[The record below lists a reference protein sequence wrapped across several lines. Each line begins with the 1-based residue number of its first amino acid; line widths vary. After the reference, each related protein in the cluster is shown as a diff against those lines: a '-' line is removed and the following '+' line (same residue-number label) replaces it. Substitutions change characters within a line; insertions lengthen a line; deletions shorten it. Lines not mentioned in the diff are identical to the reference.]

1 MRHILRKCDGIFYE
15 LITGLRAYKICKGVK
30 TVPGIPVLHTNEYL
44 LQGDCVSDAC
54 CVMPEYSVFL
64 GLHLVTSH
72 PVFGLLRSL
81 LSMLHSYFKSLF
93 GSRDPPFQESRFA
106 CFVSKICTA

>member
-1 MRHILRKCDGIFYE
+1 
-15 LITGLRAYKICKGVK
+15 
-30 TVPGIPVLHTNEYL
+30 VPGIPVLHTNDYL

-72 PVFGLLRSL
+72 PVFDLLRSL
-81 LSMLHSYFKSLF
+81 LSVLHSYFS
-93 GSRDPPFQESRFA
+93 
-106 CFVSKICTA
+106 